1 MTPPSGAVLWNGL
14 WDLPQGDTEFGSDG
28 AHVITLS
35 AQDSPPVAGLL
46 RREGQVVTL
55 LPAVNSSIH
64 VRKVDSTDDA
74 VVIETPVT
82 EPMILENDRAGKTT
96 TLTLG
101 ALGMRIHMEPGSDRL
116 WLRTWDEDMP
126 ERESFAL
133 PDYFPVANEWRV
145 AARLDEYDDPISLHF
160 ADVTGGL
167 VEYRAPG
174 ELVFQLGGAERRLI
188 ATAGET
194 SSSFFI
200 LMWDSTATENTYQGG
215 RYVRAEFPD
224 STGWTTID
232 FNRSYNASC
241 VFTSYSVCSLPPL
254 DNWLRVHVQ
263 AGEQRPDKSTY

>member
-1 MTPPSGAVLWNGL
+1 M
-14 WDLPQGDTEFGSDG
+14 
-28 AHVITLS
+28 
-35 AQDSPPVAGLL
+35 
-46 RREGQVVTL
+46 
-55 LPAVNSSIH
+55 
-64 VRKVDSTDDA
+64 
-74 VVIETPVT
+74 
-82 EPMILENDRAGKTT
+82 
-96 TLTLG
+96 
-101 ALGMRIHMEPGSDRL
+101 
-116 WLRTWDEDMP
+116 
-126 ERESFAL
+126 
-133 PDYFPVANEWRV
+133 
-145 AARLDEYDDPISLHF
+145 
-160 ADVTGGL
+160 
-167 VEYRAPG
+167 EYRAPG